1 MLIKGGLAKNGC
13 GEGRGRVKKN
23 ETPTDEDT
31 SLHPF
36 KTHPMSNPVGAI

>member
-1 MLIKGGLAKNGC
+1 MGLAKTGC
-13 GEGRGRVKKN
+13 GGEGKRQKN
-23 ETPTDEDT
+23 ETPTVEDT

>member
-1 MLIKGGLAKNGC
+1 MDAARGG
-13 GEGRGRVKKN
+13 EESKKN